1 MPPMPVRPWPTR
13 RTFLLGLAAS
23 VVFAFYGS
31 LLPFDLRAMPLAEAA
46 RQFAAIWIWP
56 PQIWSRSDVIANV
69 LLMMPPTFCAMGAL
83 RLDRRSVSGTVLASL
98 AAVLGG
104 FICAAGLEF
113 SQIFTTD
120 RVVSQS
126 DVLAQTAGGAAGV
139 AIWVSL
145 GQTWIDWL
153 RGAIGGAHH
162 TSHRR
167 LHAWLALYAI
177 GWFVLLALPL
187 DLSLSP
193 ADIVH
198 KYRAGGIVLV
208 PFGAPYAS
216 RADLV
221 WDVVSGMLACVP
233 LGGLAA
239 FSVTALRQAWTH
251 RGWTRIGGAVG
262 VGMAFVLAG
271 EIVQVLVA
279 ERIADI
285 TDVLAGS
292 MGVGVGV
299 WLAFR
304 HVQAAPAPEAERL
317 LSPRRSAP
325 ALVSACGWIV
335 LLAFYHWK
343 PFAFNTDLGQARER
357 LAQMSLMPLRQYQW
371 EAGVQMLSQA
381 LLKSGLGVPLGLC
394 LSPLLGRRW
403 VNAPAAARWRWMA
416 CGAIALVIFGT
427 LETGQ
432 LFLPARVPDVTDVML
447 GCAGTLVGFGLATLL
462 ALDAPVA
469 SAGLDAGTRAHER
482 A

>member
-1 MPPMPVRPWPTR
+1 MPVRPWPTR

-31 LLPFDLRAMPLAEAA
+31 LLPFDLREIPLAEAG
-46 RQFAAIWIWP
+46 RLFASIWIWP

-69 LLMMPPTFCAMGAL
+69 LLMMPPTFCAMAAL
-83 RLDRRSVSGTVLASL
+83 RLDRCGVSGTVLASL

-139 AIWVSL
+139 AIWLGL
-145 GQTWIDWL
+145 GQTWTDWL

-167 LHAWLALYAI
+167 LHAWLGLYAI
-177 GWFVLLALPL
+177 GWFVLMALPL

-216 RADLV
+216 GADLV
-221 WDVVSGMLACVP
+221 WDVVAGILACVP

-239 FSVTALRQAWTH
+239 FSVTALR
-251 RGWTRIGGAVG
+251 RGYVNPGWTRVSVAVG
-262 VGMAFVLAG
+262 AGTAFVLAG
-271 EIVQVLVA
+271 EFVQVLVA

-285 TDVLAGS
+285 TDVLSGCV
-292 MGVGVGV
+292 GVGVGV

-304 HVQAAPAPEAERL
+304 HVQAAPAPDTERL
-317 LSPRRSAP
+317 PSSRRSAP
-325 ALVSACGWIV
+325 ALVCACGWIV

-343 PFAFNTDLGQARER
+343 PFAFNTDLGQARAR
-357 LAQMSLMPLRQYQW
+357 LAEISWMPLRQYQW

-381 LLKSGLGVPLGLC
+381 LTKSGLGVPLGLC
-394 LSPLLGRRW
+394 LSPLLGSRW
-403 VNAPAAARWRWMA
+403 VNAPSATRLRWMA
-416 CGAIALVIFGT
+416 CGAIAVLVFGL

-432 LFLPARVPDVTDVML
+432 VFLPDRFPDVTDVML
-447 GCAGTLVGFGLATLL
+447 GCAGTFVGFGLATLL
-462 ALDAPVA
+462 ALDAPA
-469 SAGLDAGTRAHER
+469 AGAGLDAGARAQER